1 MKNKIYC
8 KKENKELKME
18 KKLPMVIRKIA
29 PKYPEKPIEDFLKQ
43 NVFYLN
49 HYYENCGGLKNYKEI
64 IFTEELLSL
73 KQTDAA
79 KVLNITTKS
88 LLKLLKH
95 AINETDG
102 LSEYYNNKRKIIWPR
117 RTVTSPLMVYVYTNK
132 GISVKC
138 VFKNE
143 NKI

>member
-1 MKNKIYC
+1 
-8 KKENKELKME
+8 
-18 KKLPMVIRKIA
+18 MVNRKIA
-29 PKYPEKPIEDFLKQ
+29 PKNPEKQIEDFLKQ

-49 HYYENCGGLKNYKEI
+49 HYYEDCGGLKNYKEI

-88 LLKLLKH
+88 ILKLLRH
-95 AINETDG
+95 AINETDDD
-102 LSEYYNNKRKIIWPR
+102 LSKYYNDKRKRKLIWPS
-117 RTVTSPLMVYVYTNK
+117 RTMTSPLMLYVYANK

-143 NKI
+143 QN

>member
-1 MKNKIYC
+1 MKNKISY

-49 HYYENCGGLKNYKEI
+49 HYYENCGGLKNYKKI

-95 AINETDG
+95 AINEKG
-102 LSEYYNNKRKIIWPR
+102 LSKYYYNNNKRKIIWPR

-132 GISVKC
+132 GISVEC

-143 NKI
+143 QN